1 MSRKS
6 KRIKN
11 TFIFGLCPV
20 CREEL
25 KEKNAHIFDK
35 KNAVTRYCVKCARCS
50 SSVLLS
56 VSSTDSNVTATLGI
70 LTDAQ
75 KSDFSLIQDSAQISA
90 DDVLEIHKS
99 LENYVQ

>member
-20 CREEL
+20 CRVEL

-56 VSSTDSNVTATLGI
+56 VSSTNSNVTATLGI

-75 KSDFSLIQDSAQISA
+75 KSDFALIRDSAQISA
-90 DDVLEIHKS
+90 DDVLEIHKL
-99 LENYVQ
+99 LENYAQ

>member
-1 MSRKS
+1 MSKKS

-11 TFIFGLCPV
+11 MFIFGLCPV
-20 CREEL
+20 CRVEL

-56 VSSTDSNVTATLGI
+56 VSSMDSNVSATLGI

-75 KSDFSLIQDSAQISA
+75 KSDFSLIRDSAQISA
-90 DDVLEIHKS
+90 DDVLEIHKL
-99 LENYVQ
+99 LET

>member
-1 MSRKS
+1 MSKKS

-11 TFIFGLCPV
+11 MFIFGLCPV
-20 CREEL
+20 CRVEL

-50 SSVLLS
+50 SSVLVS
-56 VSSTDSNVTATLGI
+56 VSSMDSNVSATLGI

-75 KSDFSLIQDSAQISA
+75 KSDFSLIRDSAQIST
-90 DDVLEIHKS
+90 DDVLEIHKL
-99 LENYVQ
+99 LET